1 MTHGQL
7 DIGPRGNNDTHMVGI
22 AMSRGSDMRYPTE
35 PLSYW
40 MQIQYPLG
48 EDPLGFDNGPL

>member
-1 MTHGQL
+1 MTHSQL
-7 DIGPRGNNDTHMVGI
+7 DIGLEGHTHMVGI

-48 EDPLGFDNGPL
+48 EDPLGFDRGPL